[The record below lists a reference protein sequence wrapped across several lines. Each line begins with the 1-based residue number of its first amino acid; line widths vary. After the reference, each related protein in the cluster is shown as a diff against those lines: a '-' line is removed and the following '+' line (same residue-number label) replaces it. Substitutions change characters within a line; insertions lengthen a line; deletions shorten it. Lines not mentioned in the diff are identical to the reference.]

1 VASEQ
6 GTAEAGT
13 STAGD
18 GLRLRMHARCSPP
31 PRYARAFVAVSTV
44 RPETTARAPAI
55 LATMTVRFGFLVF
68 AAQACGGAAST
79 DSQPPITREPDAAA
93 VDSTDPA
100 SVDSTQQDPGYAV
113 LPADACGARSEL
125 AYLCSTCISVPVPR
139 CLGNV
144 PQPVKVPAACAKPAC
159 EAPLSLL
166 DRSKEVLEG
175 VVCDSVAGLAVRG
188 QCADGKDFVA
198 ILGTMSGA
206 ITYFKNGIVA
216 GAAAYSRDSAHG
228 SRQPGRR

>member
-1 VASEQ
+1 MLPTSPVRAGVRGGVNSKARDDGASACH
-6 GTAEAGT
+6 TRDDDRALWLL
-13 STAGD
+13 
-18 GLRLRMHARCSPP
+18 GLRGAGVRRRCVDG
-31 PRYARAFVAVSTV
+31 F
-44 RPETTARAPAI
+44 TTADHA
-55 LATMTVRFGFLVF
+55 
-68 AAQACGGAAST
+68 GARRSG
-79 DSQPPITREPDAAA
+79 R
-93 VDSTDPA
+93 DSTDPA